1 MYLFISSLVFMII
14 FFSFSLVTPLVMQ
27 IMEPNT
33 KIFLLFGIQ
42 AIVAFTM
49 CSILANNWRSYYI
62 TCMDCPMSK
71 RPAVTLSDSLPVA
84 KTVILLTQ
92 LSDCVAECHFAFRIS
107 PLNFHCF
114 DYVLELM
121 LQREDGVMQRALTVC
136 ICKLGHISC
145 CNVNILG

>member
-1 MYLFISSLVFMII
+1 MCLFISSLVFT

-27 IMEPNT
+27 ITEPNT

-62 TCMDCPMSK
+62 TRMDCPMSK

-84 KTVILLTQ
+84 ETVILLIQ

-107 PLNFHCF
+107 PLNLHCF
-114 DYVLELM
+114 DYILELM

-136 ICKLGHISC
+136 ICKLGRISC
-145 CNVNILG
+145 CNVYILG